1 MSLYHQVA
9 VVCMSHLL
17 SFIVIKSLAK
27 TIKKK
32 RKKKKGVPM
41 LKEILQSTAIVELSV
56 SLLNFIK
63 LVFLLMN

>member
-32 RKKKKGVPM
+32 LKKKGVPM